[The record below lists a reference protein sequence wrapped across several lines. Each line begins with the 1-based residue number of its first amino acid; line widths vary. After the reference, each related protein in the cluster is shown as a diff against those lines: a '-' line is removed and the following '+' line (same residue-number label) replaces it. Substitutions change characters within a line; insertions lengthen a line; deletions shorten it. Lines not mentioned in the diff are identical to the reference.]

1 MGAPALAAIEPHV
14 PWSHR
19 LKNGAPAGNPS
30 LAPRCGARTHA
41 GTGCHQPAMRNGRC
55 RFHGGR
61 STGSRTEAG
70 IDRIRAARTRHG
82 MWGRESRDFRRCIA
96 ILEAQARLWIAIA
109 SARRRRPDIAHRR
122 IERAL
127 ARLATIVTPR
137 RPSIGSATAAAASS
151 APAAGDPA
159 AAGSRPAVAGPDSD
173 PAAGRTASRAVAG
186 RASCVSPSFPA
197 ETNDLAA
204 GLPSPHYQV
213 LTRHQSSAAMPP
225 PSGRAQPPLLVH
237 GNNRRIEP
245 CARP

>member
-1 MGAPALAAIEPHV
+1 MGRRRAI
-14 PWSHR
+14 R
-19 LKNGAPAGNPS
+19 R
-30 LAPRCGARTHA
+30 LAPRCGARTRA
-41 GTGCHQPAMRNGRC
+41 GTGCRQPAMRNGRC

-61 STGSRTEAG
+61 STGPRTEAG

-82 MWGRESRDFRRCIA
+82 MWSQESRDFRRCIA

-127 ARLATIVTPR
+127 ARLAAIVTPR

-151 APAAGDPA
+151 APAAADPA
-159 AAGSRPAVAGPDSD
+159 AAGSRSAAAGPDSD

-204 GLPSPHYQV
+204 SVAIAALPS
-213 LTRHQSSAAMPP
+213 LNPP
-225 PSGRAQPPLLVH
+225 PNLRRDAAAIRTRRATTIDARQQP
-237 GNNRRIEP
+237 RRTKP